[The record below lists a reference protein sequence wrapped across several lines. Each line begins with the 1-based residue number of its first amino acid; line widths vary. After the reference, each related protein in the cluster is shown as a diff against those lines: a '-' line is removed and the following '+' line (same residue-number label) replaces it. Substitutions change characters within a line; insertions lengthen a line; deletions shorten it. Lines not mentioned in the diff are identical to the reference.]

1 MDEDLV
7 YPGNLAMRALLD
19 AAPDALVCVD
29 AAGRIVLANEQT
41 EVLFGYRREEILG
54 QSIEVLVPDRFRVKH
69 LAQRAAYTAD
79 PRTRSMGAGLD
90 LYARRKDG
98 TEFAV
103 EISLAALD
111 VRGTRLVTAAIRD
124 VTSRKRA
131 EGMFRSLLESA
142 PDAMVIVNRYGTITL
157 VNAQTEKLFGYHRD
171 ELLGTT
177 VEKLVPPR
185 FRADH
190 PAHRAGYFGGP
201 KARGMGTGLELYGIR
216 KDGTE
221 FPIEI
226 SLSPLETEEG
236 LLVSSA
242 IRDISVRKAAESKF
256 RGLLEAA
263 PDAVVIVEGDGRVLL
278 VNAQTERLFGYL
290 RHELI
295 GQWVELLVPDRFR
308 QRHIGHRTSY
318 FRDPKVRAMGSGLD
332 LQGLRRDGSEFPIE
346 ISLSPLETEEG
357 VLVSAAIRDITDRK
371 IAERAMLAAREST
384 ENANRELE
392 AFSYSV
398 AHDLRTPLR
407 SIDGFSQALLED
419 YDSLLDET
427 GKNYLRMLRSSA
439 QQMGQLIDS
448 LLMLARV
455 TRTEIDRAV
464 VDVSALA
471 RASLERLRRL
481 HPERRVEC
489 IVADSPPAIGDA
501 RLLGAMVDNLLQN
514 AWKFTS
520 KKSFARIQFG
530 STDEGGE
537 TVYFVRDDGAGFDM
551 AHASK
556 LFGVF
561 QRLHNSAEFE
571 GTGIGLATVQRIV
584 QRHSGRIWA
593 EGEVDR
599 GATFHFTLSSGVS
612 P

>member
-1 MDEDLV
+1 MDEELV

-29 AAGRIVLANEQT
+29 VAGRIVLANVQT

-54 QSIEVLVPDRFRVKH
+54 QSIEVLVPDRFRVEH

-103 EISLAALD
+103 EISLAALE

-124 VTSRKRA
+124 VTSRRRA
-131 EGMFRSLLESA
+131 DGMFRSLLESA

-190 PAHRAGYFGGP
+190 PAHRAGYFRGP

-216 KDGTE
+216 KDDTE

-226 SLSPLETEEG
+226 SLSPLETEDG
-236 LLVSSA
+236 ILVSSA

-308 QRHIGHRTSY
+308 QRHIGHRTQY
-318 FRDPKVRAMGSGLD
+318 FLDPKVRAMGSGLD

-357 VLVSAAIRDITDRK
+357 ILVSAAIRDITDRK

-407 SIDGFSQALLED
+407 SIDGFSHALLED
-419 YDSLLDET
+419 YEALLDDT
-427 GKNYLRMLRSSA
+427 GKNYLRMVRTSA

-448 LLMLARV
+448 LLVLARV
-455 TRTEIDRAV
+455 TRTELDRTV
-464 VDVSALA
+464 VDLSAMA
-471 RASLERLRRL
+471 RASLERLRSL
-481 HPERRVEC
+481 HPERLVDC
-489 IVADSPPAIGDA
+489 IVMDSRPASGDA
-501 RLLGAMVDNLLQN
+501 RLLGAMLDNLLQN

-520 KKSFARIQFG
+520 KKSSARIQFG
-530 STDEGGE
+530 SIEESGE
-537 TVYFVRDDGAGFDM
+537 TRYFVRDDGAGFDM
-551 AHASK
+551 AHAPK

-561 QRLHNSAEFE
+561 QRLHNSTEFE

-584 QRHSGRIWA
+584 QRHGGRIWA

-599 GATFHFTLSSGVS
+599 GATFHFTLSSGV
-612 P
+612 PQ